1 MLIARNKV
9 FAAAL
14 VGLALTGF
22 ARAADPTLSGVRLGP
37 PISGPK
43 VDMADL
49 KGKVVFLE
57 MWGIH

>member
-1 MLIARNKV
+1 MSIARKRV

-14 VGLALTGF
+14 LGLALTGF
-22 ARAADPTLSGVRLGP
+22 AQAADPTLSGVRFGP
-37 PISGPK
+37 AITGPK
-43 VDMADL
+43 ADGTEL